1 MAFCLPFLPP
11 RLFSPRPIYIYCRTY
26 SRWLLHLFPT
36 AAAAIFTDCGYQWKM
51 EKTDDYPLKC
61 DRKQCLDLELAII
74 DRLYQPYAGC
84 QRETHPEDIPVED
97 QVGTE

>member
-36 AAAAIFTDCGYQWKM
+36 AAAAIFTDCGYQWKG
-51 EKTDDYPLKC
+51 KRQT
-61 DRKQCLDLELAII
+61 II
-74 DRLYQPYAGC
+74 L
-84 QRETHPEDIPVED
+84 
-97 QVGTE
+97 